1 VSRPKTPKPEEPT
14 QTTEKGLTIPVPTRK
29 EFLRNL
35 EKVAPKPE
43 PPKVDEKRKR
53 EK

>member
-1 VSRPKTPKPEEPT
+1 MPKDTDKQPT
-14 QTTEKGLTIPVPTRK
+14 QTTDKGLTIPVPSRD

-43 PPKVDEKRKR
+43 PPEVDEKRKGP
-53 EK
+53 